1 MDTVI
6 SLVMDG
12 FVTISTNVLLILTC
26 ATAMQHVLIGLMVFL
41 DMSAHV
47 LMDILVMDSN
57 VKMKTNVI

>member
-6 SLVMDG
+6 SLVMDA

-26 ATAMQHVLIGLMVFL
+26 ATAMQHVLIGLMVFP